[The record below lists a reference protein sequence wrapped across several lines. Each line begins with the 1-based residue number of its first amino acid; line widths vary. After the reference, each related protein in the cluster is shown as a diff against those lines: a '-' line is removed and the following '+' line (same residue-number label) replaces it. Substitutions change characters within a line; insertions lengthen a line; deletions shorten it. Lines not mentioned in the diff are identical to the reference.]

1 MPIASFVRVTSDRP
15 VQRSGDERPRR
26 HTRKPL
32 LVRGDGTS
40 APHAVG
46 TPPAPSRERRFPV
59 RLREEARK
67 PSPFVVSE
75 GKPTGFSRGSVTTA
89 MTRARGS

>member
-1 MPIASFVRVTSDRP
+1 MPIASFVRVTPDGP
-15 VQRSGDERPRR
+15 VQRSGDGHQRC

-32 LVRGDGTS
+32 LVRGAWTS

-59 RLREEARK
+59 RLGRK
-67 PSPFVVSE
+67 PESHHP
-75 GKPTGFSRGSVTTA
+75 
-89 MTRARGS
+89 